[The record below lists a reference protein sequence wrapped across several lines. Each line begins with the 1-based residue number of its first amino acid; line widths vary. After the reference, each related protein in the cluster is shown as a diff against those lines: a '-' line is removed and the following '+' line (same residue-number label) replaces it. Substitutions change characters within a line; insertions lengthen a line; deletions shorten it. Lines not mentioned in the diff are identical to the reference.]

1 MNATVDC
8 AVEGLVQGLR
18 LATTERHV
26 RNGTLVRSLAS
37 LPELIRSSLRL
48 RNSLFNSPNNTSH
61 DVAHSTA
68 AVTTEHLDS
77 DNVCCLSDTVRTRR
91 DGTCAVRPVSV
102 RVDVLIVLGNGLA
115 PMRTTLKLNVI
126 NIDTGVDDVDIN
138 ALATARVVLVLGEGT
153 EGELGT
159 VAYPRKTLNV
169 RSIIQQTTSQSA
181 SLTQGACFCV
191 FKLVLSTPTA
201 SPISSVRTI

>member
-68 AVTTEHLDS
+68 AVATEHLDS
-77 DNVCCLSDTVRTRR
+77 DDVCRLSDTIRTRR
-91 DGTCAVRPVSV
+91 DSTRAVRAVAV
-102 RVDVLIVLGNGLA
+102 RVDVLIVLGDSLA
-115 PMRTTLKLNVI
+115 PVRATLELDVI
-126 NIDTGVDDVDIN
+126 DIDTGVDDVDIN
-138 ALATARVVLVLGEGT
+138 ARTAVRVVLVLGEST
-153 EGELGT
+153 ERELRA
-159 VAYPRKTLNV
+159 VADARETL
-169 RSIIQQTTSQSA
+169 
-181 SLTQGACFCV
+181 
-191 FKLVLSTPTA
+191 
-201 SPISSVRTI
+201 